1 MLFPYQIFP
10 EAPNLFSFPSKPW
23 ARKME
28 TAPTSHALPPVLLS
42 PVLLGPDHL
51 KSGLR
56 VISPSGLQR
65 HARVATCQLGLHPL
79 LMFHFRTT
87 ECQGRGNLS
96 GVLFALADVVTADL
110 RKSPGRS
117 CNSSCTGALPS
128 ALSPLRPSKE
138 VSLP

>member
-1 MLFPYQIFP
+1 MLFPYHIFP
-10 EAPNLFSFPSKPW
+10 EAPNLFSFPPKPW
-23 ARKME
+23 TRKME
-28 TAPTSHALPPVLLS
+28 TAPTSQALPPVLLS
-42 PVLLGPDHL
+42 PVLLGADHL
-51 KSGLR
+51 KRGLR

-65 HARVATCQLGLHPL
+65 QAWVATCQLGLHPL

-96 GVLFALADVVTADL
+96 GFFALADLVKADL

-128 ALSPLRPSKE
+128 ALSPLRRSKE